1 MFLRCPLKTQ
11 NEERNTY
18 VNIARPIQIKEIEE
32 NTQEIG
38 EEEIRSLIMPTNG
51 RIAKNEGDELKNY

>member
-1 MFLRCPLKTQ
+1 
-11 NEERNTY
+11 